1 MSGSHEVP
9 AAGIGGICGFIA
21 VVGGIGCHGGEAGC
35 SAMMGVKKQDLFIG
49 AILLAGT
56 VLATLNQ
63 TALNPALPSIMES
76 LQVDAAVVQWLVSAY
91 SLVNAIVIP
100 SSAYL
105 MGRFGT
111 RKMFLFALS
120 LFSLGSFLGAVAV
133 NFPMVLVGR
142 ILQAVCAGINMPM
155 MFAVLLLIFPREKRG
170 TAMGIVTLAICCA
183 PAIGPTVS
191 GILVDAVG
199 WHGVFWLVFIL
210 AVLLLVFA
218 AFKLR
223 PYGEFEKTTFDV
235 PSVAMVGIGLLLL
248 LLGISSVN
256 QPEIVGFAAV
266 GVVVGLVLVVLFA
279 RRQFKIETPFLNIKI
294 LKTRD
299 FRVAAIVIMFI
310 QATLLGVNVIMPL
323 YIQNTLGF
331 SAFISGLVM
340 LPGAVLGG
348 LGSVLAGRLFD
359 KLGVRRS
366 TVPCYAVMLVSGLGL
381 VLLTDSS
388 SIVLVAVVYA
398 VFLGTL
404 QFANT
409 PMNTWG
415 VNALDNSVIQHSTAI
430 TNTLNQVGASISTS
444 GLMMAVSIGS
454 ASAVG
459 LAPAQSAFAGQHLAF
474 IALLGM
480 VVVAMLIVLVFVR
493 DRKTEPS
500 DVASFAM
507 ETVPRSA
514 GDHAGLLA
522 SQVMNGEPYFVRESA
537 TVRDAVRVLLEK
549 KTGGIPIVSNDDR
562 VVGFVSDG
570 DIMKYVGSS
579 GKRVLDSTFM
589 LYVAPEDA
597 SYSER
602 VAEIM
607 NLNIM
612 DIANKKVVAID
623 AGMPLET
630 ACMLLASNRIKKL
643 PVTSGGKLVGTLS
656 RADIVRGTMAD
667 LVTVGE

>member
-1 MSGSHEVP
+1 
-9 AAGIGGICGFIA
+9 
-21 VVGGIGCHGGEAGC
+21 
-35 SAMMGVKKQDLFIG
+35 MMGAKKQDLFMG
-49 AILLAGT
+49 VILLAGT

-63 TALNPALPSIMES
+63 TALNPALPSIMAS

-100 SSAYL
+100 ASAYL

-120 LFSLGSFLGAVAV
+120 LFSIGSFLGAVAL

-142 ILQAVCAGINMPM
+142 ILQAICAGINMPM

-199 WHGVFWLVFIL
+199 WHGVFWLVFVL

-223 PYGEFEKTTFDV
+223 PYGDFEKTTFDI

-248 LLGISSVN
+248 LLGISSIN
-256 QPEIVGFAAV
+256 QPDIVGLAIVGAIVGF
-266 GVVVGLVLVVLFA
+266 VLLVLFA
-279 RRQFKIETPFLNIKI
+279 KRQFKIEVPFLNIKI
-294 LKTRD
+294 LRTRD
-299 FRVAAIVIMFI
+299 FRIAAIVIMFI

-331 SAFISGLVM
+331 SAFVSGLVM

-348 LGSVLAGRLFD
+348 LGSVLAGHLFD

-366 TVPCYAVMLVSGLGL
+366 VIPCYVLMLIAAIGL

-388 SIVLVAVVYA
+388 SIILVAAVYA

-454 ASAVG
+454 ANAVG
-459 LAPAQSAFAGQHLAF
+459 LTPVQSAFAGQHLAF
-474 IALLGM
+474 IALLAM
-480 VVVAMLIVLVFVR
+480 IVVAMLIVLIFVR
-493 DRKTEPS
+493 DRKIEPS
-500 DVASFAM
+500 DAASYVM
-507 ETVPRSA
+507 ETIPHR
-514 GDHAGLLA
+514 GGKFAGLVT
-522 SQVMNGEPYFVRESA
+522 SQVMNDDPYFVRNTA
-537 TVRDAVRVLLEK
+537 TVRDAVRVLMDK
-549 KTGGIPIVSNDDR
+549 KTGGIPVADENGG

-570 DIMKYVGSS
+570 DIMKYIGSS
-579 GKRVLDSTFM
+579 GKRVLDSTLM
-589 LYVAPEDA
+589 LYVAPEDE
-597 SYSER
+597 SYVER
-602 VAEIM
+602 VSSIM
-607 NLNIM
+607 DLNIM

-623 AGMPLET
+623 EGTPVEA
-630 ACMLLASNRIKKL
+630 ACTLMASNRIKKL
-643 PVTSGGKLVGTLS
+643 PVTSNGKLVGTLS

-667 LVTVGE
+667 LAAVSK